1 MRKPV
6 VVVFLLSTLWMVST
20 SGEEATKL
28 REEISV
34 PVDYQGRQ
42 IQLTGWF
49 EKPAAA
55 GRFPV
60 VIVLHSCSSYYANM
74 AGGSLPGRVGFCT
87 RDEREGDQH
96 GVQGYQ
102 LRAEV

>member
-1 MRKPV
+1 
-6 VVVFLLSTLWMVST
+6 VST

-74 AGGSLPGRVGFCT
+74 AGGSLPGRVGVLHT
-87 RDEREGDQH
+87 R
-96 GVQGYQ
+96 
-102 LRAEV
+102 RA